1 MNIFVGNVDYR
12 VTENQLAE
20 LFEEFGEVT
29 TVKIPKDKLNGRSKG
44 YAFVEMANDV
54 EGEEAINNLNGYQI
68 NTRAINVSVA
78 RPPEERKPRSNNFGG
93 GGGGGNRGGGG
104 GNRDRYDRNF

>member
-29 TVKIPKDKLNGRSKG
+29 SVKIPKDKLNGRSKG
-44 YAFVEMANDV
+44 YAFVEMTNDA

-93 GGGGGNRGGGG
+93 GNRGGGG
-104 GNRDRYDRNF
+104 GGGRDRFDRNY